1 MSQPTE
7 TVSRV
12 DAAALTTEATAAAMG
27 AANARPSLEGRRVY
41 FLAAWV
47 VATAALFWTPLR
59 SVIAYAAE
67 NDDAS
72 HIFIIPI
79 LAIGVLYL
87 DRDQVFRRVSFDAF
101 AGGVLAAMGAAIG
114 VLTWRGQIA
123 AGTNEQLSLYMLALV
138 ILWIAGFA
146 LFFGRSALSE
156 GKFALLFLFL
166 SVPLPEFILSRAIYW
181 LQAGSAAVVAV
192 LFDAVDLPYLR
203 SGFVFHTAH
212 INIEIAQE
220 CSGIRSSMAVLIL
233 ALLAAHFYLRS
244 GWKQAVFVAC
254 SLFVMI
260 IKNGVRIAV
269 LTILAI
275 HVDPSFLFGRL
286 HHDGGVVFFMLGL
299 ALLVPVLWLLARGE
313 RKAVG
318 ACAMTD

>member
-1 MSQPTE
+1 MSQLTDIQ
-7 TVSRV
+7 SRPV
-12 DAAALTTEATAAAMG
+12 AAG
-27 AANARPSLEGRRVY
+27 IEGRRAY
-41 FLAAWV
+41 FLAGWI
-47 VATAALFWTPLR
+47 VATTALFWAPLR
-59 SVIAYAAE
+59 SLIAYASE

-79 LAIGVLYL
+79 LATGVLYL
-87 DRDQVFRRVSFDAF
+87 DRERVFRRVSFDAL
-101 AGGVLAAMGAAIG
+101 AGSVLVALGAAIA
-114 VLTWRGQIA
+114 VLTWRGQIG
-123 AGTNEQLSLYMLALV
+123 AGTSEQLTFYMLAIV

-146 LFFGRSALSE
+146 FFVGRSALYE
-156 GKFALLFLFL
+156 GRFALLFLFL
-166 SVPLPEFILSRAIYW
+166 AVPLPEFLLGRAIYW

-244 GWKQAVFVAC
+244 GWKQAAFVVC

-260 IKNGVRIAV
+260 IKNGVRIAF

-286 HHDGGVVFFMLGL
+286 HRDGGVVFFLLGL
-299 ALLVPVLWLLARGE
+299 TLLAPVLWMLSRGE
-313 RKAVG
+313 RKVLSAASV
-318 ACAMTD
+318 TDQSC